1 MTQVAIQA
9 QIEAINKA
17 TEKAAQSKESAK
29 KFLIDAGI
37 IKDEKQQPKTLLMKV

>member
-1 MTQVAIQA
+1 MTQFAIQA

-17 TEKAAQSKESAK
+17 TEKAAKSKESAK

-37 IKDEKQQPKTLLMKV
+37 IKDEKQPTKPKEKK